1 MSDRDDASHASD
13 TRKISELVAA
23 LAHEHPAGRIT
34 FAEIIDRLGDRSYG
48 LLILIFALPM
58 VIAGAIP
65 GISTLFGVPL
75 IYITAQLALGFAQP
89 RFPEYVLR
97 RSVDAA
103 DFNDVIDRI
112 VPMVVRAEKYLRP
125 RYPALVTPLAER
137 VIGAISLLM
146 AIILALPIVFA
157 NGTTALALSLFS
169 VAILERD
176 GLFVIL
182 GTIVSVIATIIM
194 ITVITVGA
202 AGMYYALNYVFG

>member
-1 MSDRDDASHASD
+1 MSDRDDASNTSD

-75 IYITAQLALGFAQP
+75 IYITAQLALGFVQP

-125 RYPALVTPLAER
+125 RYPALVTPVAER
-137 VIGAISLLM
+137 VIGAISMAM

-157 NGTTALALSLFS
+157 NGPTALALSLFS

-194 ITVITVGA
+194 ITVITVGV